1 MAMPSAHQHKRT
13 PLASTA
19 CPAAPPFAS
28 ASSPLPSPSA
38 SPSPSP
44 PLFMC
49 CVSLPG
55 PLQPLSLPSPSPP
68 SSSPSSSSSSST
80 DLPPSGH
87 SLPTLSQIAHIE
99 PSKPSLTTSHSHLQR
114 SHVAEL
120 LLFRGRKKPALQN
133 PQGRLQQPKQQSK
146 HSLSTSCRR
155 GHSQQ
160 NDILDPVASNGK
172 QYSSKGEDHRNSWE
186 LLKSGEV
193 SNLIKQGFMERTQ
206 RRHSPGRVSPLM
218 QETLAASAEIMSPLY
233 TSTRKVTAGQL
244 HSARAMLAT
253 SSPPLDKTAKP
264 NTLSIPPD
272 KSAKENTLFN
282 MMSRDAELRTKQK
295 EGAAPESL
303 VLARSRSSGA
313 VLDDGN
319 ARNPLFNNAEC
330 SDVNLV
336 LKGRDGGEVCLS
348 LHSCILVERSKYFA
362 ARLSEAW
369 CNQQKR
375 PLYFLEIKDCED
387 LEVFQEVLHLLYCQD
402 LQARLIKC
410 NVSRVLAILKVAALI
425 LFESCIVCCLEY
437 LEAAPWAEEEEG
449 KVKALLGQLQ
459 IGNFT
464 STDVLKRLKSEESCG
479 SEETLVQLLEI
490 VTKGK
495 DNKARREMKA
505 LVSKMLRENLSQNR
519 DCTDL
524 SRESLYQA
532 CTTCLDALSA
542 LFVQAS
548 RSDIM
553 NQGNED
559 RGTLI
564 AEISHQ
570 ADNLLW
576 LLEILLDRHL
586 ANDFVKMWAHQSELA
601 RIHKEVAT
609 VLRFEVSRLTARLCV
624 AIGRG
629 QVLCPVDV
637 RYTLLQTWLPPLVDD
652 FGWMQR
658 CCRGLDKNVVE
669 DGISQTIL
677 TLPLKQQQNILLAWF
692 DRFSNN
698 GDDCPNLQR
707 AFEVWWRRTFLRSCT
722 DQ

>member
-1 MAMPSAHQHKRT
+1 MRCVNNPSAK
-13 PLASTA
+13 
-19 CPAAPPFAS
+19 
-28 ASSPLPSPSA
+28 
-38 SPSPSP
+38 
-44 PLFMC
+44 
-49 CVSLPG
+49 
-55 PLQPLSLPSPSPP
+55 
-68 SSSPSSSSSSST
+68 
-80 DLPPSGH
+80 
-87 SLPTLSQIAHIE
+87 
-99 PSKPSLTTSHSHLQR
+99 
-114 SHVAEL
+114 
-120 LLFRGRKKPALQN
+120 N
-133 PQGRLQQPKQQSK
+133 
-146 HSLSTSCRR
+146 
-155 GHSQQ
+155 
-160 NDILDPVASNGK
+160 
-172 QYSSKGEDHRNSWE
+172 
-186 LLKSGEV
+186 
-193 SNLIKQGFMERTQ
+193 
-206 RRHSPGRVSPLM
+206 
-218 QETLAASAEIMSPLY
+218 
-233 TSTRKVTAGQL
+233 
-244 HSARAMLAT
+244 
-253 SSPPLDKTAKP
+253 
-264 NTLSIPPD
+264 
-272 KSAKENTLFN
+272 
-282 MMSRDAELRTKQK
+282 LRTTK
-295 EGAAPESL
+295 L
-303 VLARSRSSGA
+303 
-313 VLDDGN
+313 
-319 ARNPLFNNAEC
+319 
-330 SDVNLV
+330 
-336 LKGRDGGEVCLS
+336 
-348 LHSCILVERSKYFA
+348 
-362 ARLSEAW
+362 
-369 CNQQKR
+369 
-375 PLYFLEIKDCED
+375 
-387 LEVFQEVLHLLYCQD
+387 
-402 LQARLIKC
+402 
-410 NVSRVLAILKVAALI
+410 VAALI

-609 VLRFEVSRLTARLCV
+609 VLGFEVSRLTARLCV